1 MNPKAQYYGIC
12 FLSQILLDEDEFNLA
27 NKLIKIYF
35 GFFKACVKKGDIDS
49 KLMTA
54 LLTGVN
60 RAYPYSRIGADK
72 MDEQVG
78 FSNTG

>member
-1 MNPKAQYYGIC
+1 M
-12 FLSQILLDEDEFNLA
+12 A

-60 RAYPYSRIGADK
+60 RAYPYAKIGADK
-72 MDEQVG
+72 MDEQVCLSFVCG
-78 FSNTG
+78 LDLMATVFCG